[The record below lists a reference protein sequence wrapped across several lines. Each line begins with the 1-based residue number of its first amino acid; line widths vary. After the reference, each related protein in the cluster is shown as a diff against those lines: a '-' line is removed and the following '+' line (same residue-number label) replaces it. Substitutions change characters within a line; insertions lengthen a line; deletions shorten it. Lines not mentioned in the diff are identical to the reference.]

1 METNSGSVSV
11 LMKERICRTL
21 EEIEESHHVKVLFAC
36 ESGSRGWGFASRDS
50 DYDVRFIYVH
60 KLDWYLTLDPK
71 RDAIEKPID
80 DELDVSGWEL
90 SKALKLMRNSNPALI
105 EWLHSPI
112 VYFKDNDFFAELEQ
126 LAAKFYSP
134 LKSRYHYLSISKRNL
149 HTDFKGKEVKLKKY
163 FYLLRAVL
171 ALRWIEMHKSMPP
184 MAFSEL
190 VAATVTDKSVLA
202 EIEALLV
209 IKSNVDESHYG
220 AKRPAIDALVMETVE
235 RAERLDFP
243 EPACRNSSLL
253 DLFFRETVLKKD

>member
-11 LMKERICRTL
+11 LMKERICSTL
-21 EEIEESHHVKVLFAC
+21 KDIEESHHVKILFAC

-71 RDAIEKPID
+71 RDVIEKPID
-80 DELDVSGWEL
+80 DELDISGWEL
-90 SKALKLMRNSNPALI
+90 SKALRLMRNSNPALI

-112 VYFKDNDFFAELEQ
+112 VYFKDEDFFAELEE
-126 LAAKFYSP
+126 LATKFYSP

-163 FYLLRAVL
+163 FYLLRAIL
-171 ALRWIEMHKSMPP
+171 ALRWIAIHKNMPP

-190 VAATVTDKSVLA
+190 VAATVTDKLVLA
-202 EIEALLV
+202 EIKELLE

-220 AKRPAIDALVMETVE
+220 ARRPAIDALVAESIE
-235 RAERLDFP
+235 RAERLAFP
-243 EPACRNSSLL
+243 EPFCRDSHLL
-253 DLFFRETVLKKD
+253 DDFFRTVVLKNN